1 MILVSEVCAGVKSC
15 ANTMIMLRLTFL
27 TFQAVFGYYQKK
39 KRDNEDRE
47 KDGNK
52 IVIDNNIQNKMIVF
66 FSCLIIVD
74 KIK

>member
-1 MILVSEVCAGVKSC
+1 LCKYNDNAEVDFSKLSGSIWLLSE
-15 ANTMIMLRLTFL
+15 
-27 TFQAVFGYYQKK
+27 KK